1 MLPMEG
7 YVWSRSDLS
16 KSWRHLFTVRL
27 KERINLALSKVLHPP
42 SLWRG
47 RCPRCRWRGYSSR
60 CPPSASGSPAP
71 RWSPSRTLSSYI
83 WVHDRAV
90 QAADDRLPEVGGPGD
105 EEGHGEQEEG
115 GGGVQLQHQVLRR
128 QRGGGEASQ
137 VAKHLIYTIFP
148 KTPLNNS
155 FHHLENHIKAANLSL
170 VFRKT
175 FNTHRILWSQHALS
189 MWSLEADRQFCGY
202 W

>member
-1 MLPMEG
+1 MTYSLREKNRDRGDSYQLSPVNRLP
-7 YVWSRSDLS
+7 V
-16 KSWRHLFTVRL
+16 KSLREFCA
-27 KERINLALSKVLHPP
+27 KEVKELLCNCKVQRRSKVGRAT

-90 QAADDRLPEVGGPGD
+90 QAADDRLPKVGGPGD
-105 EEGHGEQEEG
+105 QEGHGEQEEG

-137 VAKHLIYTIFP
+137 VAKHLVRFYNIFP
-148 KTPLNNS
+148 
-155 FHHLENHIKAANLSL
+155 
-170 VFRKT
+170 
-175 FNTHRILWSQHALS
+175 
-189 MWSLEADRQFCGY
+189 
-202 W
+202 